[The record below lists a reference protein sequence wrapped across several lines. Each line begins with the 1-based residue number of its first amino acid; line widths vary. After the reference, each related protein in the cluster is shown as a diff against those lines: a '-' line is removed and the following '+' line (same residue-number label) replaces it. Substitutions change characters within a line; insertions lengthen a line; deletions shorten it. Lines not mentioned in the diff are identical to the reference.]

1 MTLDSKET
9 WRGLVGLTLLLA
21 ACSNAQ
27 PLPPA
32 PAPLEAGSLVRRHF
46 DQVCRVQPGDR
57 PVVHAYEIFDTGGLS
72 EELAAIGVQP
82 LPPDSNSTI
91 PRWRTL
97 DFISRYSRD
106 GQPGIMGVWE
116 TSLDSTS
123 ALQVEGI
130 LRERAQAISGLLEPE
145 GFRTVAVLSN
155 RPTLEVAPAVTCIP
169 HVRHERGERPRGLPD
184 GMILRLVPPL
194 FRPRPGAANAQT
206 TATMRVRL
214 DREGT
219 VTAVEPLAGDS
230 VAIAAARTIL
240 SRLQFDPALRNGE
253 PVLGEVVYSFR
264 PSNRYVPR

>member
-1 MTLDSKET
+1 MARDSKRS
-9 WRGLVGLTLLLA
+9 WRGLGWLTVLLA

-32 PAPLEAGSLVRRHF
+32 PAPPEAGSLVRRHY
-46 DQVCRVQPGDR
+46 DQVCRVQTGDR
-57 PVVHAYEIFDTGGLS
+57 PVVQAYEIFDTVGLS
-72 EELAAIGVQP
+72 EELAAVGAQP
-82 LPPDSNSTI
+82 LPPDPNSPT

-106 GQPGIMGVWE
+106 GQPGILGVWE

-123 ALQVEGI
+123 ALHVEGI
-130 LRERAQAISGLLEPE
+130 LRERARAISGLLEPE

-155 RPTLEVAPAVTCIP
+155 RPTLEVAPAVACTP
-169 HVRHERGERPRGLPD
+169 HVRHVRGERPRGLPD
-184 GMILRLVPPL
+184 GMILRLVAPL

-206 TATMRVRL
+206 TATIRVRL

-230 VAIAAARTIL
+230 VAIAAARNIL
-240 SRLQFDPALRNGE
+240 SQLQFDPALRNGE
-253 PVLGEVVYSFR
+253 AVLGEVVYSFR
-264 PSNRYVPR
+264 PSAGYVPR